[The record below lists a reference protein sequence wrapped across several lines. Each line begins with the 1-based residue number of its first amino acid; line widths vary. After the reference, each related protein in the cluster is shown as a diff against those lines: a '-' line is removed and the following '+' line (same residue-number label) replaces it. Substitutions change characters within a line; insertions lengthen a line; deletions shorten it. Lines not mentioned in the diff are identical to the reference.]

1 MVSLGWGVV
10 RDNLGDQLSKIII
23 LGIIFSVCAFLR
35 DVAEIVF
42 VEEMQVWSL
51 EKEEEVYDVYTILT
65 FIVAA
70 IDCTFYMWILDSLN
84 STMQYLENM
93 NQSNKLKRYLRLRL
107 ILMISILFGIV
118 WAVFGIVDTAM
129 DTAILNDGQEWIIR
143 GMWVINYTFVL
154 VSIAMLWKPNPRA
167 KEFAYVMELPSIGDD
182 TVLQQSTAIEDE
194 EEDEVNVRYSNNR
207 NGMFTID
214 DGEMS

>member
-118 WAVFGIVDTAM
+118 WAVFGIVDSAM